1 MSTSPNPVCFAEQND
16 FALLIARGSAQERS
30 MRVEALLE
38 IPLANTAALAEAL
51 RTAVPPGALVSCA
64 LRPALRTLHLS
75 SAGEAGAHAGLA
87 GAQKFAQSLPDFNG
101 ADAFWCSVTRARDGA
116 TADNSPWLLSVASA
130 DSREH
135 TLSILD
141 SLGLKPSRSV
151 SATHHAAGAVTQL
164 SASPTLLLEIG
175 EQKTHALLVGSSG
188 VMAVAPVS
196 LHLDRIAEAVQAEL
210 GMKFRGS
217 AVKLLFN
224 PDYDFNDAA
233 PRIAARL
240 AAALKPELASLRVA
254 APTSLACTGLPAA
267 QHWLANSLAAALD
280 LAPFSPDVK
289 AWCARAGTTFASPD
303 LEASLSPAWVG
314 FLNFIGTG
322 TGPAASAWDSVWQI
336 SSTGS
341 APSASAVSASPGAS
355 SSVATSEAKPTAP
368 AVVPTPPSK
377 PTAVQSP
384 VISVK
389 TVNTPKPV
397 APVPVEK
404 PVAPVP
410 AAKVA
415 AATPA
420 KATVSAGPVAKNNQV
435 GSAVAYPAKN
445 PPTNKNQTPAKKQP
459 EPAPAKSMV
468 AAAAAKA
475 ATPPPAA
482 KVPSA
487 KPSAP
492 AASPTPDKPA
502 SKRPLIW
509 IGVAAL
515 IASLVGGGLAW
526 QAKHEADARLAAEL
540 ARIETARL
548 AEVERQRK
556 AEEQA
561 RIEAET
567 RRKVELE
574 NAQKLAAA
582 EAARQQAE
590 NEARIQAAIRLV
602 NARGS
607 IVVNGPAGATVTV
620 GELPPRTAP
629 ATFDDLKL
637 GRYPVTVALPHH
649 ETLKLDLEV
658 KENESTDAGALK
670 LVRIVGTLIL
680 TSEPADANYE
690 VRPTKAGTE
699 GQGAIRTGRT
709 PVTFQD
715 IEPGDYVVTFTREGW
730 QPHTETVTVG
740 RDSTVRAACAFRT
753 GIVKLSTTPPGA
765 SVIHAGQ
772 TLGVTPLTLVEQ
784 NPGPVAYEITL
795 LGYDPETIEARVEPG
810 QVVAIDRELA
820 AEDRLVRLSETDQ
833 RPIAVLTPQPDIGSQ
848 KIENAIRVDISLTV
862 DRDGN
867 PRDLQ
872 IAKAP
877 TPAIGKLCLE
887 AAAKWKFKPATVNG
901 KPVNVRV
908 SVPFN
913 IVPGQ

>member
-1 MSTSPNPVCFAEQND
+1 
-16 FALLIARGSAQERS
+16 

-38 IPLANTAALAEAL
+38 IPLANTAALAEAV
-51 RTAVPPGALVSCA
+51 RTAVPPGAMLSCA

-75 SAGEAGAHAGLA
+75 SAAEAGAHAGFA
-87 GAQKFAQSLPDFNG
+87 GAQKFAQSLPDFRG
-101 ADAFWCSVTRARDGA
+101 TDAFWCSVTRARDGA
-116 TADNSPWLLSVASA
+116 TADNSPWLLSLASS
-130 DSREH
+130 DTREH
-135 TLSILD
+135 AISILD
-141 SLGLKPSRSV
+141 SLGLKPSRTV

-164 SASPTLLLEIG
+164 STSPTLLLEIG

-188 VMAVAPVS
+188 VMAVTPVS

-224 PDYDFNDAA
+224 PDYDFTDSA

-240 AAALKPELASLRVA
+240 AAALRPELASLRGA
-254 APTSLACTGLPAA
+254 APTSLACAGLPAA

-322 TGPAASAWDSVWQI
+322 SGPGASAWDSVWQI
-336 SSTGS
+336 SSSGA
-341 APSASAVSASPGAS
+341 APSAPAVSASPAGAS
-355 SSVATSEAKPTAP
+355 SEAKPSAP
-368 AVVPTPPSK
+368 AAVSAPPSK

-389 TVNTPKPV
+389 TVNTPKPA

-404 PVAPVP
+404 PVAPAP
-410 AAKVA
+410 AAKA
-415 AATPA
+415 AVATPA
-420 KATVSAGPVAKNNQV
+420 KATVSAGPVAKNAQA

-459 EPAPAKSMV
+459 EPAPAKSMI

-475 ATPPPAA
+475 ATPTPASKVPPA
-482 KVPSA
+482 
-487 KPSAP
+487 KPGAP
-492 AASPTPDKPA
+492 AASPTPEKPV

-515 IASLVGGGLAW
+515 VASLVGGGLAW

-658 KENESTDAGALK
+658 KENEATDAGALK

-690 VRPTKAGTE
+690 VRPAKAGTE

-730 QPHTETVTVG
+730 QPHTETVSVG

-765 SVIHAGQ
+765 SVVQAGQ

-795 LGYDPETIEARVEPG
+795 VGYDPETVEARVEPG

-833 RPIAVLTPQPDIGSQ
+833 RPIAVLTPQPDIGSE

-872 IAKAP
+872 ITKAP
-877 TPAIGKLCLE
+877 TPAIGKLCLD

>member
-16 FALLIARGSAQERS
+16 FALLIARGSAQDRS
-30 MRVEALLE
+30 LRVEALIE
-38 IPLANTAALAEAL
+38 IPLGNTAALAEAV
-51 RTAVPPGALVSCA
+51 RTAVPAGANLSCA
-64 LRPALRTLHLS
+64 LRPAFHSLHLS
-75 SAGEAGAHAGLA
+75 TSAEAAAHAGVA
-87 GAQKFAQSLPDFNG
+87 GVQRFAQTLPDFSG
-101 ADAFWCSVTRARDGA
+101 SDAFWSSVTRARDGA
-116 TADNSPWLLSVASA
+116 TPDNSPWLLSLVSA
-130 DSREH
+130 ESREH
-135 TLSILD
+135 TLALLD
-141 SLGLKPSRSV
+141 SFGLKTGRTV
-151 SATHHAAGAVTQL
+151 SATHHAVGAVTQL
-164 SASPTLLLEIG
+164 ATSPTLLLEIG
-175 EQKTHALLVGSSG
+175 EQKAHALLVGPTG
-188 VMAVAPVS
+188 VLSVIPVS
-196 LHLDRIAEAVQAEL
+196 LHLDRIAEAVQIEL

-224 PDYDFNDAA
+224 PDYDFSEAA

-240 AAALKPELASLRVA
+240 AASLKPELAGLRGA
-254 APTSLACTGLPAA
+254 TPATLACTGLPAA
-267 QHWLANSLAAALD
+267 QHWLANSLATALD

-289 AWCARAGTTFASPD
+289 GWCARAGTTFSSPD
-303 LEASLSPAWVG
+303 LEAALSPAWLG
-314 FLNFIGTG
+314 FLNFISTG
-322 TGPAASAWDSVWQI
+322 SGASARAWDSAWQI
-336 SSTGS
+336 SSNGD
-341 APSASAVSASPGAS
+341 APSAPATPAITAPAAANTSSAKPAAPAAV
-355 SSVATSEAKPTAP
+355 PTAP
-368 AVVPTPPSK
+368 TKPTPVP
-377 PTAVQSP
+377 SP

-397 APVPVEK
+397 APLPVET
-404 PVAPVP
+404 PAAPAP

-420 KATVSAGPVAKNNQV
+420 KATASAAPVAKNTQA
-435 GSAVAYPAKN
+435 GSAVAYPARN
-445 PPTNKNQTPAKKQP
+445 APANKTPAKKQP

-475 ATPPPAA
+475 ATPPPAT
-482 KVPSA
+482 KVPAVKSSV
-487 KPSAP
+487 PAP
-492 AASPTPDKPA
+492 APVPATPK
-502 SKRPLIW
+502 SKRTLIW

-515 IASLVGGGLAW
+515 LAVLAGGGLAW
-526 QAKHEADARLAAEL
+526 QSKHEADARLAAEL
-540 ARIETARL
+540 SRIETARL

-567 RRKVELE
+567 RRKVEIE
-574 NAQKLAAA
+574 NAQKVAAA
-582 EAARQQAE
+582 EAARQQAD

-607 IVVNGPAGATVTV
+607 IVVNGPAGATITI
-620 GELPPRTAP
+620 GDLPPRTAP
-629 ATFDDLKL
+629 ATFGDLKL

-658 KENESTDAGALK
+658 KENETADAGPLK
-670 LVRIVGTLIL
+670 LARIAGTLIL

-690 VRPTKAGTE
+690 VRPAKAGTE
-699 GQGAIRTGRT
+699 AQGAVRTGRT

-765 SVIHAGQ
+765 SVIQSGQ
-772 TLGVTPLTLVEQ
+772 NLGVTPLTLLEQ
-784 NPGPVAYEITL
+784 NPGTVAYEITL
-795 LGYDPETIEARVEPG
+795 VGYDPETVEARVEPG
-810 QVVAIDRELA
+810 QVVAINRELA

-833 RPIAVLTPQPDIGSQ
+833 RPVAVLTPQPEISNQ
-848 KIENAIRVDISLTV
+848 KIEGSIRVDISLTV

-872 IAKAP
+872 VTKAP
-877 TPAIGKLCLE
+877 TPAIGKLCLD